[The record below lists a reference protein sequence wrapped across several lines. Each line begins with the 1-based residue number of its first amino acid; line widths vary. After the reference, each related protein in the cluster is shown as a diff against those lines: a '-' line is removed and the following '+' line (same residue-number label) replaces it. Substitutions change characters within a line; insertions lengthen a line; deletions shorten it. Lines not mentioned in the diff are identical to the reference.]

1 MANNHPVITTLRQLL
16 DYDAQRFSCAEVL
29 LKTSLQRWINSTES
43 VKLKLVM
50 ERCID
55 FTIQHTARFESFF
68 DEEGMVAL
76 STVNPVMEALIKETD
91 EKLALCAEP
100 SVKDAVLLACVQTI
114 SHYKMSLYG
123 TAAAFATE
131 LAMEKYAVI
140 FHQACINEKQIDNRL
155 TQLAA
160 FEINAAAKLPALLQE

>member
-1 MANNHPVITTLRQLL
+1 MSNNHPVITSLHQLL
-16 DYDAQRFSCAEVL
+16 DYDAQHFSCAEVM

-43 VKLKLVM
+43 VKLKLIL

-68 DEEGMVAL
+68 DEEEMVAL
-76 STVNPVMEALIKETD
+76 SSVNPVMEALIKETD
-91 EKLALCAEP
+91 EKLQLCADA
-100 SVKDAVLLACVQTI
+100 SVKDAVLLACIQAI
-114 SHYKMSLYG
+114 NHYKMSVYG

-140 FHQACINEKQIDNRL
+140 FHQACTNEKQIDDRL
-155 TQLAA
+155 SQLAA
-160 FEINAAAKLPALLQE
+160 FEINAAAKMPGLLQE